1 MAKNSNGLGSITYTM
16 RNGKKYWTGRVT
28 LGTDINGK
36 QVRKSFSS
44 FKKSVVV
51 EKMRKATSYTNIS
64 GPIDSGKNILGP
76 SIHHWAFNI
85 KSKEIKSSSLSRYGQ
100 NIRLRILPYPYANI
114 AVKDI
119 TIQNL
124 QEFIDFLTLEEKW
137 PEGSVDFT
145 LQIIRTFLD
154 YCLVLGRIQA
164 NPAKYVKVPRDKNK
178 FPTKKSYRI
187 FSKHE
192 QDLILE
198 ALDLSDTVE
207 QMLYI
212 DFFSGLR
219 RSELRALDLDSFK
232 SPDLIIDKQM
242 GRTYRFMEDGNYQ
255 LKKDD
260 LQSLKTQSS
269 KRVLPLP
276 KLALPVMERAIQDSR
291 DKHKRQGLKFDG
303 SSTIF
308 VDDLCRPIEEK
319 RANRRLGA
327 ICKKV
332 GIEPRPLHSIRH
344 SYATRLFEA
353 GIDVK
358 TVQKLMGHSDYKTTM
373 DIYIHVMP
381 EKKMDAVSIF
391 DEIYK

>member
-1 MAKNSNGLGSITYTM
+1 M

-44 FKKSVVV
+44 FKKSYVV
-51 EKMRKATSYTNIS
+51 EKMRDYMVYDTVS
-64 GPIDSGKNILGP
+64 GPIDPQKTVLGP
-76 SIHHWAFNI
+76 SLYHWAFNV
-85 KSKEIKSSSLSRYGQ
+85 KSKEVKTSTLSKYDH
-100 NIRLRILPYPYANI
+100 NLRLRILPYPYANI
-114 AVKDI
+114 EVKDI

-124 QEFIDFLTLEEKW
+124 QKFIDFLTLDEAW
-137 PEGSVDFT
+137 PEGAVDTT

-154 YCLVLGRIQA
+154 YCIILGRIQT

-178 FPTKKSYRI
+178 FPTKKAFRI
-187 FSKHE
+187 FSKQE

-242 GRTYRFMEDGNYQ
+242 GRTYLFMEDGSRR

-260 LQSLKTQSS
+260 LQSLKTESS

-276 KLALPVMERAIQDSR
+276 KLAIPVMEKAIQDSR
-291 DKHKRQGLKFDG
+291 EKHKRQGLKFDG

-308 VDDLCRPIEEK
+308 VDDLCQPIEEK

-373 DIYIHVMP
+373 DIYTHVMP
-381 EKKMDAVSIF
+381 EKKMEAVSVF
-391 DEIYK
+391 DKIYN

>member
-1 MAKNSNGLGSITYTM
+1 MAKNSNGMGSITYTI
-16 RNGKKYWTGRVT
+16 RNGKKYWTGRVS

-44 FKKSVVV
+44 FKKSYVV
-51 EKMRKATSYTNIS
+51 EKMKDYLLYGTASE
-64 GPIDSGKNILGP
+64 PIDPGKIILGQALY
-76 SIHHWAFNI
+76 HWAFGVE
-85 KSKEIKSSSLSRYGQ
+85 SKEVKTSTMSKYDHNL
-100 NIRLRILPYPYANI
+100 RLRILPYPYANI
-114 AVKDI
+114 EVKDI

-124 QEFIDFLTLEEKW
+124 QKFIDFLTLDEGW
-137 PEGSVDFT
+137 PEGAVDTT

-154 YCLVLGRIQA
+154 YCIVLGRIQT

-178 FPTKKSYRI
+178 FPTKKTFRI
-187 FSKHE
+187 FSKQE

-232 SPDLIIDKQM
+232 SPNLVIDKQM
-242 GRTYRFMEDGNYQ
+242 CRTYLFMEDGSRR

-260 LQSLKTQSS
+260 PQSLKTESS
-269 KRVLPLP
+269 KRVLPLLM
-276 KLALPVMERAIQDSR
+276 LALPVMEKAIQDSR
-291 DKHKRQGLKFDG
+291 EKHERQGLKFDG
-303 SSTIF
+303 SSTLF

-332 GIEPRPLHSIRH
+332 GIEPRPLHPIRH

-373 DIYIHVMP
+373 DIYTHVMP
-381 EKKMDAVSIF
+381 EKKMEAVSIF
-391 DEIYK
+391 DKIYN

>member
-1 MAKNSNGLGSITYTM
+1 MAKNSNGLGSITHVM

-44 FKKSVVV
+44 FKKSDVV
-51 EKMRKATSYTNIS
+51 EKMRDYMVYDTVS
-64 GPIDSGKNILGP
+64 GPIDPQKVVLGP
-76 SIHHWAFNI
+76 AIYHWAFNI
-85 KSKEIKSSSLSRYGQ
+85 KAKEVKTSTLSKYDHNL
-100 NIRLRILPYPYANI
+100 RLRILPYPYANI
-114 AVKDI
+114 EVKDI

-124 QEFIDFLTLEEKW
+124 QKFIDFLTLDEGW
-137 PEGSVDFT
+137 PEGAVDT
-145 LQIIRTFLD
+145 PLQIIRTFLD
-154 YCLVLGRIQA
+154 YCIILGRIQT
-164 NPAKYVKVPRDKNK
+164 NPAKYVKVPKNKNK
-178 FPTKKSYRI
+178 FPTKKTYRI
-187 FSKHE
+187 FSKQE

-232 SPDLIIDKQM
+232 SPNLVIDKQM
-242 GRTYRFMEDGNYQ
+242 GRTYLFMEDGSRR

-260 LQSLKTQSS
+260 LQSLKTESS

-276 KLALPVMERAIQDSR
+276 KLAIPVMERAVQDSR
-291 DKHKRQGLKFDG
+291 EKHKRQGLKFDG

-373 DIYIHVMP
+373 DIYTHVMP
-381 EKKMDAVSIF
+381 EKKMEAVSIF
-391 DEIYK
+391 DKIYN